1 MDYFNFDLKTF
12 IPHIVKTGVTILIFI
27 IIRYLAIKFIR
38 RITAYKDNLNKRANL
53 IIKYLNF
60 IWGFFL
66 IVSLIAIWGLD
77 TKEISSFFISIAAFI
92 GVAFFAQ
99 WSVLSNITGGIVL
112 FFSYPFKIG
121 DVIRIMDKDFP
132 IIARIDD
139 ISAFYIIL
147 TTQNGETITYPNNMM
162 LQKAVV
168 LIYDQETISSIPTK
182 Y

>member
-1 MDYFNFDLKTF
+1 MEYFAFDFKSF
-12 IPHIVKTGVTILIFI
+12 IPHIVKTGITILIFI

-38 RITAYKDNLNKRANL
+38 RITVFKDNLNKRANL

-66 IVSLIAIWGLD
+66 IMTLIAIWGLD

-121 DVIRIMDKDFP
+121 DAIKIMDKDFP
-132 IIARIDD
+132 ILARIED
-139 ISAFYIIL
+139 ITAFYIIL
-147 TTQNGETITYPNNMM
+147 TTKEGETITYPNNMM
-162 LQKAVV
+162 LQKAVI
-168 LIYDQETISSIPTK
+168 LIDDLEIINSIPIK
-182 Y
+182 